1 MLQATAYSNQVKAP
15 GIIFTDRQ
23 LIKVS
28 SPWPLL
34 TVRALI
40 IFLCVLVPF
49 TTICL
54 CPGKLG
60 KQEDSDSDS
69 DVSCNYE
76 VIDRCDNSR
85 FAKYW
90 SLIGSKFLDTADNI
104 NFNITAVCKC
114 DGTYYFR
121 YVREH
126 VKHAKMS
133 DFEYTPVSELLNA
146 DWYSPIDNSTDDGDN
161 EAPRQ
166 SKKTRKC

>member
-1 MLQATAYSNQVKAP
+1 MFAGNSDHNTPSRILVSEADGTPAVGIVPCRTSVFDGGAKRRRRKISEKASIRRPAAQV
-15 GIIFTDRQ
+15 D
-23 LIKVS
+23 
-28 SPWPLL
+28 
-34 TVRALI
+34 
-40 IFLCVLVPF
+40 
-49 TTICL
+49 
-54 CPGKLG
+54 
-60 KQEDSDSDS
+60 EDSDSDS

-166 SKKTRKC
+166 SKKTRKY